1 MEELHRLRKEKA
13 ELEKENLF
21 LKKQIY
27 SRIQQ
32 IYHEPG
38 GIIGH
43 RSMRVFLP
51 RENIF
56 LSKTTIHKYMNRD
69 LQLQCIC
76 RKRKPGYQRGH
87 AHKLFPNLVHQNF
100 QADQEN
106 QIWCTDFTYLYLIN
120 GLIRYNCTIID
131 LYDRSVVASENG
143 KYMTSDLAIR
153 TLGKAICASKCD
165 PRKLILHSDQGS
177 QFTSAEFTNHY
188 HCRRLAITQ
197 SMSRAGCPYDN
208 APMELYYN
216 TLKAELTNQY
226 SFQTDKYLNGT
237 IQEFAYS
244 GTIRSAHIPITCTR
258 LHLRKNFR
266 SKSNSDITKLLAL
279 YKNE

>member
-1 MEELHRLRKEKA
+1 MKIFPNAYYQYLKHTKSAYYQRKR
-13 ELEKENLF
+13 
-21 LKKQIY
+21 QIY

-32 IYHEPG
+32 IYHEIG
-38 GIIGH
+38 GIAGH
-43 RSMRVFLP
+43 RTMRVFLS

-76 RKRKPGYQRGH
+76 RKRKPNYQRGH

-100 QADQEN
+100 QANRKN

-120 GLIRYNCTIID
+120 GSIRYNCTIID

-153 TLGKAICASKCD
+153 TLDKAICASKCD

-177 QFTSAEFTNHY
+177 QFTSAEFTNH
-188 HCRRLAITQ
+188 CRGLSITQ

-208 APMELYYN
+208 APMERYYN
-216 TLKAELTNQY
+216 TLKAGLTNHY
-226 SFQTDKYLNGT
+226 SFQKDKDLNNA
-237 IQEFAYS
+237 IQEFAYLWYNQ
-244 GTIRSAHIPITCTR
+244 IRPHSY
-258 LHLRKNFR
+258 NQ
-266 SKSNSDITKLLAL
+266 
-279 YKNE
+279 YKTPFEKRFQKQIRQWCYKIA